1 MVVNTN
7 LKPLILCIKHTNSF
21 MFCLKI
27 MLQPK
32 IQFILLTS
40 LILLS
45 GCSAVENPPWNIE
58 PVPVVYSVLTPDQPI
73 QLYLGKSYSEND
85 TVNTL
90 PYPEAKVYVCG
101 DDSVWVEMKRSGKDS
116 TIFIESSGSLKVVK
130 GGTYSLRVDLNDR
143 TVHAQTTVPY
153 ELGEITNGECIVTSD
168 KGGGNINGHNYT
180 QKRCNLNVNYS
191 LPITNSCFL
200 TAFSNRIGTT
210 PFLSGESFQY
220 GDFIIPYN
228 STTVT
233 VNIITV
239 DSALKKFMMSELDG
253 SMMFDSDDITSII
266 GSFGGVRPSF
276 SNIKNGVGIFSSF
289 VISSKLIFVTQ
300 LSH

>member
-1 MVVNTN
+1 MIKGNTLVVSE
-7 LKPLILCIKHTNSF
+7 KSYSKILSFIK
-21 MFCLKI
+21 
-27 MLQPK
+27 
-32 IQFILLTS
+32 ILLV
-40 LILLS
+40 LLATVIFLY
-45 GCSAVENPPWNIE
+45 GCSAVENPLWNNE
-58 PVPVVYSVLTPDQPI
+58 PVPVVYSVITPNQPI

-85 TVNTL
+85 TVNTC

-101 DDSVWVEMKRSGKDS
+101 DDSIWIEMKRSEKGS
-116 TIFIESSGSLKVVK
+116 TIFTDSTGLLKVVK

-143 TVHAQTTVPY
+143 TVHSQTTVPN
-153 ELGEITNGECIVTSD
+153 ELGEITGGICIVTSD
-168 KGGGNINGHNYT
+168 KEGGNTNGHNYT

-200 TAFSNRIGTT
+200 SAFSNRIGTT
-210 PFLSGESFQY
+210 PFLSGKSFQY
-220 GDFIIPYN
+220 GDFIIPYD

-239 DSALKKFMMSELDG
+239 DSALKNFMMSELDG

-300 LSH
+300 LIH